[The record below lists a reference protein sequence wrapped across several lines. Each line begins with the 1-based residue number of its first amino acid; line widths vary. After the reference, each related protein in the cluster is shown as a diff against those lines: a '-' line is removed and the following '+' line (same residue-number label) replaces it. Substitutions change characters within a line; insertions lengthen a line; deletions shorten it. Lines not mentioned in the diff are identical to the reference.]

1 MRHPGGIR
9 GPSRESGKGWTMD
22 SDSTMPPEVRQF
34 IEWARVGHLAT
45 ADAEGRPS
53 VVPICFVHDPPH
65 LYSLIDNKPKKT
77 GAAGLKR
84 MRNLRENPQAAVVVD
99 RWDEDWGRIGWV
111 MLRGRAEVLE
121 PCPEGAMGL
130 LREKYSQYRD
140 PSLDGRPAICLT
152 IASFRAW
159 GNLSLPQFEQPPPA
173 KHPP

>member
-1 MRHPGGIR
+1 M
-9 GPSRESGKGWTMD
+9 EMD
-22 SDSTMPPEVRQF
+22 PVMPPEVRQF

-45 ADAEGRPS
+45 ADAQGRPS
-53 VVPICFVHDPPH
+53 VVPICFVHAHPR
-65 LYSLIDNKPKKT
+65 LYSLIDHKPKNT
-77 GAAGLKR
+77 GAGGLR
-84 MRNLRENPQAAVVVD
+84 RIRNLMENPQAAVVVD

-111 MLRGRAEVLE
+111 LLRGRAEVLE
-121 PCPEGAMGL
+121 ACPEQVLGL
-130 LREKYSQYRD
+130 LREKYPQYRE